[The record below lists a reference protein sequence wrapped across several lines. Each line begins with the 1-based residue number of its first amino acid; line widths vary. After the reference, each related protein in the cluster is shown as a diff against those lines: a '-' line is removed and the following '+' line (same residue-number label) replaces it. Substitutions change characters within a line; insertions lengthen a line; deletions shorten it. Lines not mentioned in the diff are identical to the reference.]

1 MKYAVFFAI
10 FVLSLLFI
18 EGEEPLNKKEEMK
31 MKKLVATLLSIA
43 MVATMVLCVPGA
55 GLTAEAA
62 DSIYHRDIK
71 FTAITVSEVIP
82 RVSVSTPAV
91 TAALYAGMTYEQNS
105 DGFELE
111 LNVTDQYATAAGNAV
126 IQNVAL
132 TNAYKIEA
140 NLKLDFKICRGIFGN
155 SVKELAKPV
164 RIAAWLPANYD
175 PNRDYGAVILKTD
188 GTYEIRGDL
197 DLAPEMIT
205 FDTKYVTHIA
215 IVSAPKG
222 SFDVYKIADP
232 ASMEQL
238 VFPVWNS
245 AIPSTVP
252 TTENIN
258 EWVKCGMISPWAE
271 VQAEVGNYSWMVFQH
286 WFPGEE
292 NVLGQTFENAMKAA
306 GGKEMVY
313 VDPYLY
319 SKGKILEQTANPY
332 VLTFSVPKN
341 LPAYGE
347 YAVAVCNM
355 DGTVS
360 VYKDID
366 TNENT
371 VSLYTNLFRKYAI
384 IWGYEGTLKEVK

>member
-1 MKYAVFFAI
+1 
-10 FVLSLLFI
+10 
-18 EGEEPLNKKEEMK
+18 

-43 MVATMVLCVPGA
+43 MIATMVFWLPGA

-62 DSIYHRDIK
+62 DTSIYHRAIK
-71 FTAITVSEVIP
+71 FSARTNSTVIP

-91 TAALYAGMTYEQNS
+91 TAALYAGMTYEQNT
-105 DGFELE
+105 DGFEVVLE
-111 LNVTDQYATAAGNAV
+111 VTDQPTTAATNPIVQYTAF
-126 IQNVAL
+126 A
-132 TNAYKIEA
+132 NAYKIEA
-140 NLKLDFKICRGIFGN
+140 NLKLDFKVCRDIFGN
-155 SVKELAKPV
+155 SVAELAKPV
-164 RIAAWLPANYD
+164 RIAVWLPKDYD

-188 GTYEIRGDL
+188 GTCEIRGDL
-197 DLAPEMIT
+197 DFSPEMIT
-205 FDTKYVTHIA
+205 FDTKYVSHIA

-222 SFDVYKIADP
+222 SFDAYKIADP

-245 AIPSTVP
+245 AIVSTVP

-258 EWVKCGMISPWAE
+258 EWVKCGMISPWEE
-271 VQAEVGNYSWMVFQH
+271 VRAEVGNYSWMAFQH

-292 NVLGQTFENAMKAA
+292 NVLGQTFEKAMKAA

-313 VDPYLY
+313 IDPYLY
-319 SKGKILEQTANPY
+319 SNGKMLEQTAKPY
-332 VLTFSVPKN
+332 ILTFSVPKN

-366 TNENT
+366 FNENT